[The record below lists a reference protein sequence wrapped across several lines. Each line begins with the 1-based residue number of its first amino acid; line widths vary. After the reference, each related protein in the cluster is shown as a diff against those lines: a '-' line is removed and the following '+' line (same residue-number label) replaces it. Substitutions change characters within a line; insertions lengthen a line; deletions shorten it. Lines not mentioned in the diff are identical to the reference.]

1 MKWQCALLQRW
12 LPEYPDGDLPAFWQR
27 RLKSH
32 LEHCPACRQEL
43 AALREVVAAI
53 KAAPVTEPSPE
64 FWTEFSRE
72 LHLKLA
78 QVSHEIQAAPQAPR
92 PWWGKLPYILGAPA
106 LAILA
111 LWLVTY
117 FTNPER
123 PALAPQP
130 QVATQEAP
138 PQAVA
143 PPKVAA
149 VPQAERAQTPAVAE
163 VPKGAAQE
171 IFSYATLENNS
182 LAAETEDDLDVSSW
196 DLDAE
201 LSGMT
206 DEEKEAFLKKLH
218 QHQKDGSWLARFS
231 AVSWA

>member
-12 LPEYPDGDLPAFWQR
+12 LPEYPDGDLPAFWKA
-27 RLKSH
+27 RLTRH

-43 AALREVVAAI
+43 AALAEVVQAI
-53 KAAPVTEPSPE
+53 KAAPVADPGPE
-64 FWTEFSRE
+64 FWTQFSRE

-78 QVSHEIQAAPQAPR
+78 QAAHASPEGFPAPK
-92 PWWGKLPYILGAPA
+92 PWYGRLPYLLGVPALAALVLWVAVLFISPERPGLGPQPQMAQQQAVPEKGAPA
-106 LAILA
+106 A
-111 LWLVTY
+111 
-117 FTNPER
+117 R
-123 PALAPQP
+123 MPAPAP
-130 QVATQEAP
+130 AKMAR
-138 PQAVA
+138 
-143 PPKVAA
+143 
-149 VPQAERAQTPAVAE
+149 VPLEE
-163 VPKGAAQE
+163 VPVGARSDPFTQA
-171 IFSYATLENNS
+171 SLEANRS
-182 LAAETEDDLDVSSW
+182 LPEDDLDISSW